1 MRFFGRTNPIP
12 KRSRRRANC
21 AQAFVAGPAVFPLYF
36 QRAALPRN
44 PRRGRTIPAPGA
56 FAAGG
61 YSVSAPSRESR
72 GRRGQTPKLTG
83 LSVTKTVALRLEAK
97 VREEA

>member
-44 PRRGRTIPAPGA
+44 PRRGRTIPEGDLRYLTRAVANGQA
-56 FAAGG
+56 VAAIG
-61 YSVSAPSRESR
+61 E
-72 GRRGQTPKLTG
+72 
-83 LSVTKTVALRLEAK
+83 RLKKEGC
-97 VREEA
+97 